1 MVDDGK
7 KLKEIEAE
15 MAKIKELLDMV
26 DSGLLRMER
35 HIHDALLL
43 SVRYVVV
50 KEEGSSPDAG
60 WRETE

>member
-35 HIHDALLL
+35 RIHDALLQ

-50 KEEGSSPDAG
+50 KEEGDSLGAG
-60 WRETE
+60 WRKAE